1 MQCVITISV
10 CTTGSIRLSGGTSS
24 LNGRVEV
31 CYNNA
36 WGTVC
41 DDIWDSVNAGVVCRQ
56 LGLSGQSLVLLKP
69 ILQKSLLMFEQVA
82 QL

>member
-1 MQCVITISV
+1 MNDMQEIDVGIMQCDITISV
-10 CTTGSIRLSGGTSS
+10 CTTGTIRLSGGTSS

-56 LGLSGQSLVLLKP
+56 LGLSG
-69 ILQKSLLMFEQVA
+69 
-82 QL
+82 